1 MKIYSK
7 YFKKY
12 ALLFLLSISCVGLE
26 AFCDLMGPKL
36 MAGIIDEGIRGQDI
50 DTILRLGTWM
60 LGVTLIG
67 AVFAAARNIIASNTA
82 QLFGEELRY
91 DVFYS
96 ILRFQEAGIDAME
109 SGSLIT
115 RMTNDTG
122 QIVNFIN
129 GMMRFFFKAPV
140 MCIGGVVMALALSP
154 KLSLVMLGVV
164 LAVALLIGISMSL
177 SYKLFYKVQYALDRL
192 NTVVQEYLMG
202 VRLVKAFGRFD
213 EEEEKFG
220 EVNRE
225 LCRRSISSQMVI
237 ALSSPL
243 MSLSIGLGIAG
254 VLYLGSSLFGAGEI
268 EVGKVAAFITYM
280 TQILHALIMMT
291 NVFQVFVRT
300 KASTQ
305 RISEVLTQPQDGA
318 KLNPDP
324 PMAKAALAFEGVSF
338 GYPQG
343 SGKAAVEEIS
353 FTLSAGETLAVIGPT
368 GSGKSTLAW
377 LALGFYPVD
386 CGRITLNGEDTRSL
400 PPELLR
406 ENISIAPQK
415 SMLFTGTVGENI
427 RWGRP
432 EAAEEAV
439 REAARIACAD
449 SFIEEMPQ
457 GYDSMLGQGG
467 VNLSGGQKQRISIAR
482 AILKAAPVLI
492 LDDCTSAL
500 DAITEG
506 KVRRG
511 LRELPHKPSVLLIT
525 QRVGTAMSAD
535 RILVLEQGRVVGL
548 GSHAHL
554 MQSCK
559 TYREIYQS
567 QVGEEDLDV

>member
-1 MKIYSK
+1 MRIYGK

-12 ALLFLLSISCVGLE
+12 ALFFVLSISCVGLE
-26 AFCDLMGPKL
+26 AFCDLLGPKL
-36 MAGIIDEGIRGQDI
+36 MAEIIDQGIRLWDI
-50 DTILRLGTWM
+50 DTILRLGSWM
-60 LGVTLIG
+60 LGITLLG

-96 ILRFQEAGIDAME
+96 ILRFHESSVDAME

-140 MCIGGVVMALALSP
+140 MCIGGMVMAVTLSP
-154 KLSLVMLGVV
+154 KLSIVMLGVV
-164 LAVALLIGISMSL
+164 LAVSLLIGISMSL

-192 NTVVQEYLMG
+192 NTVVQEYLIG
-202 VRLVKAFGRFD
+202 IRLVKAFGRFE
-213 EEEEKFG
+213 EEEEKFR
-220 EVNRE
+220 EVNRD
-225 LCRRSISSQMVI
+225 LCQKSIASQLVI
-237 ALSSPL
+237 AFSSPL
-243 MSLSIGLGIAG
+243 MSLSIGVGIAT
-254 VLYLGSSLFGAGEI
+254 VLYLGSVLFGAGQI

-318 KLNPDP
+318 ELHPAP
-324 PMAKAALAFEGVSF
+324 PMSSASLSFEAVGF

-353 FTLSAGETLAVIGPT
+353 FTLSSGETLAVIGPT

-386 CGRITLNGEDTRSL
+386 QGRITLNGQDIREL

-415 SMLFTGTVGENI
+415 SMLFTGTVAENI
-427 RWGRP
+427 RWGKP
-432 EAAEEAV
+432 DAAESAII
-439 REAARIACAD
+439 AAAKIACAD
-449 SFIEEMPQ
+449 SFIEEMPN

-482 AILKAAPVLI
+482 AVLKAAPILI

-506 KVRRG
+506 IVRRG
-511 LRELPHKPSVLLIT
+511 LRDLPHKPSLLLIT
-525 QRVGTAMSAD
+525 QRVGTAMTAD

-548 GSHAHL
+548 GNHSSL

-559 TYREIYQS
+559 TYREIYES
-567 QVGEEDLDV
+567 QVGEEEQHG